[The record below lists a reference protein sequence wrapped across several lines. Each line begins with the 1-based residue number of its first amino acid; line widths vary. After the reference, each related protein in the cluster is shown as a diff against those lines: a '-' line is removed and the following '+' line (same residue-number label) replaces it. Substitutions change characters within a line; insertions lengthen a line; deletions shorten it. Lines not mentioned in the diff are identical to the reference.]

1 MPIPLRVS
9 GKSKGLGAV
18 AAQVLRVAMAVE
30 RDAEAMGAL
39 AAAEAEAVAA
49 VVAIVRKR
57 LS

>member
-1 MPIPLRVS
+1 M
-9 GKSKGLGAV
+9 
-18 AAQVLRVAMAVE
+18 AAQVLRVATAVE